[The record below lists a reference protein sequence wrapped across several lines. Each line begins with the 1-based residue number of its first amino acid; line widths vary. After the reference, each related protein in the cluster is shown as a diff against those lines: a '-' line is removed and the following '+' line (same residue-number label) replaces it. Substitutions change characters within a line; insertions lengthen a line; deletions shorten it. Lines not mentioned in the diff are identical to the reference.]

1 MSLPG
6 TDGDDA
12 GSSWRCVVTVALR
25 DVRRWRG
32 RFLLLSL
39 AAVLALGF
47 LVAGCGSST
56 QDSAGGEASSTTTVA
71 PGGTATTGA
80 STYGTDDTSPDTTA
94 GTTGT
99 TNGDTAMSGTTTVL
113 IKTSM
118 GDITAEL
125 DADKAPL
132 TVANFLSYVEDGS
145 YDGTIF
151 HRVIP
156 GFMVQGGGFTPDM
169 QQKSTR
175 DPVKNEAD
183 NGLKNLRGTLAMA
196 RTGVV
201 DSATSQFFINVADNA
216 FLDFKSATPQGYG
229 YAVFGKVTA
238 GMDVV
243 DAIVAVPTATSGGN
257 ENVPVTPV
265 VIQSVKV
272 VE

>member
-1 MSLPG
+1 MG
-6 TDGDDA
+6 
-12 GSSWRCVVTVALR
+12 
-25 DVRRWRG
+25 RWRG

-39 AAVLALGF
+39 AAVLAVGF
-47 LVAGCGSST
+47 FVAGCGGGT
-56 QDSAGGEASSTTTVA
+56 QDSAGADDSSTTTLA
-71 PGGTATTGA
+71 
-80 STYGTDDTSPDTTA
+80 TA

-132 TVANFLSYVEDGS
+132 TVANLLSYVEDGS

-169 QQKSTR
+169 QQKATR
-175 DPVKNEAD
+175 APVKNEAD
-183 NGLKNLRGTLAMA
+183 NGLKNLKGTLAMA

-243 DAIVAVPTATSGGN
+243 DAIVAVPTATSGQF

-265 VIQSVKV
+265 TIESVTV
-272 VE
+272 VQ

>member
-1 MSLPG
+1 M
-6 TDGDDA
+6 
-12 GSSWRCVVTVALR
+12 TVALR
-25 DVRRWRG
+25 DARRWRG
-32 RFLLLSL
+32 RFLLLTL
-39 AAVLALGF
+39 TAGLALSVF
-47 LVAGCGSST
+47 VAGCGAGGKDST
-56 QDSAGGEASSTTTVA
+56 GGEASSTTTLVS
-71 PGGTATTGA
+71 GGTATTGA
-80 STYGTDDTSPDTTA
+80 SAYGTDDTSSDTTA

-99 TNGDTAMSGTTTVL
+99 TNGGAAMSGTTTVL

-132 TVANFLSYVEDGS
+132 SVANFLSYVKDGS

-169 QQKSTR
+169 QQKPTHA
-175 DPVKNEAD
+175 PVKNEAD

-201 DSATSQFFINVADNA
+201 DSATSQFFINVADSA

-243 DAIVAVPTATSGGN
+243 DAIVAAPTATKAPY
-257 ENVPVTPV
+257 ENVPVTPIVIESITV
-265 VIQSVKV
+265 VK
-272 VE
+272 